1 MMLFVFQTAPEPVV
15 VSKPETTAYPMPVR
29 SRPMIATSEVTTLD
43 GVIVNRPM
51 LSTPITGSAP
61 AVCGGL
67 GKTLPLELIA
77 ALADCAAAS
86 AITMPMI

>member
-1 MMLFVFQTAPEPVV
+1 TMRLFVFKTAPDPVA
-15 VSKPETTAYPMPVR
+15 VSKPDTTAYPMPV
-29 SRPMIATSEVTTLD
+29 SCDPMVATSELTTLD

-67 GKTLPLELIA
+67 GETLPLELIA
-77 ALADCAAAS
+77 ARAD
-86 AITMPMI
+86 